1 MFATKAK
8 DVAYEKKKIREAN
21 RQRKIAAAGR
31 EIGELPPIKDPIR
44 KELCRLNFRLFCERY
59 FPDVFVLAW
68 STDHLEVIASIETT
82 VLHGGMFALAMPR
95 GSGKTSLCEV
105 ACIWAAVYGHHQ
117 FILLIGA
124 DADAASES
132 LESVRTL
139 LETNDI
145 LAEDFPEVCYPL
157 SKLEGIT
164 QRRLLYRGKPIK
176 IKFTKLSIILPDIPG
191 SAASSVIF
199 RVAGITG
206 RVRGMKYIRRDKK
219 PVRPTLCLCDDP
231 QTDESAASESMTRS
245 RVKVLTKAVRGL
257 AGPGKKIAALM
268 PCTVIKRNDM
278 ADQILDP
285 MKHPAWHGRRYKLV
299 RAWPKRMDLWEIYVQ
314 KRYDC
319 QRAHKPTTPATNY
332 YKQNRAAMDEGAEVA
347 WPARFEPDELSAIQ
361 NVINLRYESPDASEE
376 AFLCEYQNEPP
387 EVDDGTEKLPPVEDL
402 QSHIG
407 PYKIREL
414 AQEVAHVVGGID
426 VQTECLY
433 WEADAFVPN
442 YTSYL
447 LEYNTFPP
455 QPTAHFALR
464 SISETLSKKYPKANL
479 DGRIYQALTDL
490 VEQMLKTEYR
500 SKDGRVALRV
510 EKIGIDSSFK
520 TRLIHKF
527 CRESPH
533 SALLFPTHGRSIK
546 ATNKPLREFRIE
558 PGEKLYHLCKLTK
571 GNQKARLTRHLEI
584 DTNAVKTFIFER
596 FATFI
601 GDSGAFQMY
610 EGHSTRH
617 RLYCEHLLAEFRK
630 AVEYNGRRVE
640 QWELLPGKPDNHWL
654 DTRGIVMALADTL
667 GCSLT
672 LPTPKTK
679 PRQARQPI
687 EAETL

>member
-1 MFATKAK
+1 MFAARPK
-8 DVAYEKKKIREAN
+8 DVAYEKKKLREGA

-31 EIGELPPIKDPIR
+31 EIGELPPVKDPAR
-44 KELCRLNFRLFCERY
+44 KVHSRLNFCSFCERY
-59 FPDVFVLAW
+59 FPDVFTLSW
-68 STDHLEVIASIETT
+68 SSDHLEVLQQIQVT
-82 VLHGGMFALAMPR
+82 VLEGGMFALAMPR

-124 DADAASES
+124 DADAAAES

-145 LAEDFPEVCYPL
+145 LAEDFPEICYPL

-164 QRRLLYRGKPIK
+164 QRRLLFRGKPVK

-199 RVAGITG
+199 RVAGIQG

-231 QTDESAASESMTRS
+231 QTDESAASETMTRS

-278 ADQILDP
+278 ADQILDRQ
-285 MKHPAWHGRRYKLV
+285 KHPAWHGRRYKLV
-299 RAWPKRMDLWEIYVQ
+299 RAWPRRMDLWEIYIQ

-319 QRAHKPTTPATNY
+319 LRADKPTAPATTY
-332 YKQNRAAMDEGAEVA
+332 YKQNRQAMDEGAEVA
-347 WPARFEPDELSAIQ
+347 WPARFEADEISAIQ
-361 NVINLRYESPDASEE
+361 NCINLRYESPEASEE

-387 EVDDGTEKLPPVEDL
+387 DVADGTEKLPPCAEL

-414 AQEVAHVVGGID
+414 AQEVAHVVGAID
-426 VQTECLY
+426 VQQECLY
-433 WEADAFVPN
+433 WEVDGFVPN

-447 LEYNTFPP
+447 LDYNTFPK
-455 QPTAHFALR
+455 QSTAHFALR
-464 SISETLSKKYPKANL
+464 SINETLSKLYPKANL
-479 DGRIYQALTDL
+479 DGRLYQALTDL
-490 VEQMLKTEYR
+490 VDQMLKTEYR
-500 SKDGRVALRV
+500 SSDGRLSFRV

-520 TRLIHKF
+520 TRLIHRF

-533 SALLFPTHGRSIK
+533 SAMLFPTHGRSIK
-546 ATNKPLREFRIE
+546 ATNKPLREFRID
-558 PGEKLYHLCKLTK
+558 PGEKLYQLCKITK

-596 FATFI
+596 FATCI
-601 GDSGAFQMY
+601 GDSGALQLY
-610 EGHSTRH
+610 EGHPTRH
-617 RLYCEHLLAEFRK
+617 RLYCEHLLGEFRR
-630 AVEYNGRRVE
+630 ALEYNGRKVE
-640 QWELLPGKPDNHWL
+640 QWEVMPGKPDNHWL

-672 LPTPKTK
+672 LPTPQTK
-679 PRQARQPI
+679 PKKPRRPR
-687 EAETL
+687 EAEYL